1 MKKLLIIIVIAFA
14 VAAGIYFYKGGSATV
29 AAKDNSVLAYVPADT
44 VLFTG
49 SVTPISF
56 EEAMAMSHK
65 LGLDPSTFIDMQD
78 DSFELGPDSPD
89 AARIGLGLYTKYM
102 KSFADNTTVKTLGI
116 TEAPNAAFYTVGAL
130 PVMRIELDG
139 TDTFAKLIEQIETE
153 QNVTADVKNMDGVEF
168 REYALSSDPSV
179 PYTLVISSH
188 DNQAVM
194 TVNTPLSDD
203 KDIKVALNKP
213 EKSIAETGRLTSMMS
228 ANDYLGHSLFF
239 IDNLAIMKGVTN
251 PKANSF
257 GVMLDELLVVNG
269 AQGALADMQTP
280 ACASEFTALTAN
292 WPTMSGGYTE
302 FSANEASYKFML
314 EGANADLL
322 NSLQGIRGHLSENLN
337 NDDYVMSFGMGFD
350 MDQMVPVITD
360 VWQRLTETPYEC
372 PPLAEMQAGL
382 KQQNP
387 MMLGMMTG
395 MVAGIKGIGFG
406 IVEMDMAGLEQASNN
421 PMAMADS
428 MQMIVTVSAQK
439 PQDLLMTMSSFAPQF
454 AQMELKDGGDAV
466 SLQDQMGMPAS
477 IALRGHDLVLL
488 VGADALSQLPSI
500 KSNDDI
506 SSNGLFSMSMNFG
519 KYMELISSMMNDMD
533 ANSEMAQDQ
542 KAMFD
547 KLKEVDGTIKGTLD
561 ITDQGVVS
569 ETSFKA
575 K

>member
-1 MKKLLIIIVIAFA
+1 MKKLLIVIVIAIA

-65 LGLDPSTFIDMQD
+65 LGLDPSTYMDLQD
-78 DSFELGPDSPD
+78 DSFELGPDSVD
-89 AARIGLGLYTKYM
+89 AARIGLGLYAKYM
-102 KSFADNTTVKTLGI
+102 QSFADESTVKTFGI
-116 TEAPNAAFYTVGAL
+116 TEAPNAAFYTAGAV

-153 QNVTADVKNMDGVEF
+153 QNVTAEVKNMDGVEF
-168 REYALSSDPSV
+168 REYAFSNDPSV
-179 PYTLVISSH
+179 PYSLVISSH

-194 TVNTPLSDD
+194 TVNTPLTDD
-203 KDIKVALNKP
+203 KDIKVALSKP
-213 EKSIAETGRLTSMMS
+213 AKSIVETGRLTNMMS
-228 ANDYLGHSLFF
+228 EHGYLGHSLFF
-239 IDNLAIMKGVTN
+239 IDNLAIMQGLTN
-251 PKANSF
+251 PQANSF
-257 GVMLDELLVVNG
+257 GVMVNDLLIANG
-269 AQGALADMQTP
+269 VEGALADMQTP

-302 FSANEASYKFML
+302 FSASEANFKFML
-314 EGANADLL
+314 EGGNADLL
-322 NSLQGIRGHLSENLN
+322 DSLQGLRGHLSENLN
-337 NDDYVMSFGMGFD
+337 NDDYVMSFGLGFD

-406 IVEMDMAGLEQASNN
+406 IVEMDMAGLEQASTN
-421 PMAMADS
+421 PMAVADS

-439 PQDLLMTMSSFAPQF
+439 PQDLLMTLSSFAPQF
-454 AQMELKDGGDAV
+454 AQMDIKDGGDAV

-477 IALRGHDLVLL
+477 VALRGHDLVMLI
-488 VGADALSQLPSI
+488 GADALSQLPSI
-500 KSNDDI
+500 KSNKDI
-506 SSNGLFSMSMNFG
+506 TSNGLFSMSMNFG
-519 KYMELISSMMNDMD
+519 KYMELMSSMMNEMGET
-533 ANSEMAQDQ
+533 SEVAQDQ

-561 ITDQGVVS
+561 ITDEGVVS